1 MPERVGL
8 KMIKLAIMIIPKAC
22 SIKNPQT
29 FTGYVGKAKEAVVLF
44 LRKGQQS
51 MPRTSPATPIDAP
64 DLHGSGPVVVVG
76 SQRGS
81 LAGALDWLV
90 DQSVPVRLFRSLEA
104 LAISEASAEA
114 SHALI
119 DLDAIGGVEN
129 AYEALR
135 RLREDRPGL
144 PVIMAS
150 NFFRADDFGL
160 ERLPLCDVS
169 LRLPCSF
176 AAFEFALSLAEINN
190 QIWQDRKKGRD
201 HD

>member
-1 MPERVGL
+1 MAHST
-8 KMIKLAIMIIPKAC
+8 KK
-22 SIKNPQT
+22 PQT
-29 FTGYVGKAKEAVVLF
+29 VTGFAGMAREAVVML
-44 LRKGQQS
+44 LRKAQQA
-51 MPRTSPATPIDAP
+51 PRRTAPATPIYAP

-81 LAGALDWLV
+81 LAGALDWLA
-90 DQSVPVRLFRSLEA
+90 DQSVPVRLLRSLET
-104 LAISEASAEA
+104 LASSEVCAEA

-119 DLDAIGGVEN
+119 DLDAMGGVEN

-144 PVIMAS
+144 PVILAS

-176 AAFEFALSLAEINN
+176 AAFEFALSEAEINN
-190 QIWQDRKKGRD
+190 QIWQDRKKGHD